1 MRRSAGPH
9 PVASWSKSSS
19 RGPALH
25 LQAHTSAPCTRGLVS
40 LIAVPILAALGAFG
54 GSWLQRLGSKES
66 ETWQNLRDLDHRIHS
81 SVDPYERQSC
91 AEHVRE
97 LLRIGKLTATQRAYA
112 RTSAAVYEARLRD
125 ET

>member
-1 MRRSAGPH
+1 MRRSAGP
-9 PVASWSKSSS
+9 PPASLVVEVVIERSSS
-19 RGPALH
+19 APS
-25 LQAHTSAPCTRGLVS
+25 SAYLGSVHPWIGVS
-40 LIAVPILAALGAFG
+40 DRSSDLAALGAFG

-66 ETWQNLRDLDHRIHS
+66 ETWQNLRDLDRRIHS